1 MNKNMK
7 IVLKVAIVVAILFH
21 LPLQK
26 VYSEKT
32 QSVLSHETTID
43 DVPKATNG
51 KSIHIYNTHQGEKYA
66 TQSVKEGSQ
75 YLMSLLKQKG
85 YDVDYET
92 TDFELYKTKNNINY
106 RYSYSVSKKYLSQ
119 SIKNHGQYDMVID
132 FHRDSVKKSAT
143 TLHYK
148 GKSYAKL
155 MFVVGKSSG
164 NYPAVKKMSNDL
176 SQRLN
181 QKIPHIS
188 RGIYV
193 KQSHYNQG
201 TTKNMLLIE
210 VGAHENTYEEIQ
222 NSLNILAMA
231 IDEYLNQ

>member
-1 MNKNMK
+1 MNKNIK
-7 IVLKVAIVVAILFH
+7 IVVKVVIVCAILFH

-32 QSVLSHETTID
+32 QSVLSHDTLTNI
-43 DVPKATNG
+43 PKTSNG

-75 YLMSLLKQKG
+75 YLMSLLVQKG

-106 RYSYSVSKKYLSQ
+106 KYSYAVSKKYLNQ
-119 SIKNHGQYDMVID
+119 SLKKHGQYDMVID

-143 TLHYK
+143 TIHYK
-148 GKSYAKL
+148 GKDYAKL

-164 NYPAVKKMSNDL
+164 NYETVKKMSDEL
-176 SQRLN
+176 SKRLN
-181 QKIPHIS
+181 YKIPHIS

-201 TTKNMLLIE
+201 ATKNMVLIE
-210 VGAHENTYEEIQ
+210 VGAHQNTYQEVQ
-222 NSLNILAMA
+222 NSLNILAMV
-231 IDEYLNQ
+231 IDEYLSQ